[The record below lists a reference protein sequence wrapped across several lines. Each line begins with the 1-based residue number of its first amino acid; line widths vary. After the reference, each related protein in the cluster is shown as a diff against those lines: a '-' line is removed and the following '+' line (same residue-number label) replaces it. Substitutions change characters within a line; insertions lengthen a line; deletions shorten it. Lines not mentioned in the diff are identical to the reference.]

1 MILRARR
8 LTDWWR
14 TRPATLRWSATV
26 LLFILLSLVALRL
39 LTRWQWLPVGVW
51 ATALLLLAA
60 TFLVIGLGGL
70 LSGLN
75 ILARRPQSATLSLL
89 ILLGTSYLLPVLL
102 LIGLVL
108 LLRQPTENL
117 FMRQTQQELL
127 QKILPAP
134 LLFGQP
140 WLFLWQSFF
149 LAGLGLALPRQQAV
163 RATLSG
169 CLNGLLLG
177 LGVGLA
183 GLFFYSFLS
192 TLPGWDGL
200 SGLSLSAPIW
210 LLQVLCA
217 VLILPW
223 ASERIFRGVLWQTL
237 RARMSERSALWL
249 GAALYAIVQFRPLVW
264 LPAFALGLAL
274 TLLTVRQAQS
284 EPDNKQ
290 PSLLPATLAHG
301 VANLIFLIASV
312 YLPI

>member
-8 LTDWWR
+8 LADWWR
-14 TRPATLRWSATV
+14 TRPSTLRWSATV
-26 LLFILLSLVALRL
+26 LLFILLSLAALRL

-60 TFLVIGLGGL
+60 IFLVIGLGGL

-89 ILLGTSYLLPVLL
+89 ILLSTSYLLPVLL
-102 LIGLVL
+102 LIGMVL

-117 FMRQTQQELL
+117 FMQQTQQALL

-140 WLFLWQSFF
+140 WLFLWQTFF

-192 TLPGWDGL
+192 TLPSWDGL

-237 RARMSERSALWL
+237 RAHMSERSALWL